1 LARRILSGP
10 LRIGP
15 WLRQRLGTLERPAVE
30 IYRRAFIDLDALV
43 AWIRVHVPPPATFLE
58 IGCGEGAL
66 VERLARAYP
75 QTQVTAIDICPQPG
89 RLCAVKEPRIRFSQK
104 TAAALRA
111 EGAGGYSLVIVCDV
125 LHHVP
130 RQEREKLL
138 MDAAALVAPGGSLV
152 CKEWVRQKTP
162 AYLMGYL
169 ADRFITGDDIHYMS
183 EPELCALARQ
193 VFGPRSIRAQFR
205 VRPWDCNLA
214 LLIVPDR
221 GHTAER

>member
-1 LARRILSGP
+1 MARRILNGP

-15 WLRQRLGTLERPAVE
+15 WLRRRLGTLERPAVE
-30 IYRRAFIDLDALV
+30 IYRRAFIDLDALA
-43 AWIRVHVPPPATFLE
+43 AWIRTRVPAPARFLE

-75 QTQVTAIDICPQPG
+75 NADVTAIDVGSQPG
-89 RLCAVKEPRIRFSQK
+89 RLCIVKEPRIRFSQM
-104 TAAALRA
+104 TAAALRV
-111 EGAGGYSLVIVCDV
+111 EETGGYPLVILCDV

-152 CKEWVRQKTP
+152 CKEWVRQHTL
-162 AYLMGYL
+162 AYLMGYM

-183 EPELCALARQ
+183 EAELCALARR
-193 VFGPRSIRAQFR
+193 VCGPHAIRAQVR

-214 LLIVPDR
+214 LLIMPAQ
-221 GHTAER
+221 GQ

>member
-1 LARRILSGP
+1 MARRTLKRP

-15 WLRQRLGTLERPAVE
+15 WLRRRLGTLERPAVE

-43 AWIRVHVPPPATFLE
+43 AWIRAQIPTPAKFLE

-75 QTQVTAIDICPQPG
+75 YANVTAIDIGSQPG
-89 RLCAVKEPRIRFSQK
+89 RLCTVKEPRIRFSQM
-104 TAAALRA
+104 TAAALRVEEA
-111 EGAGGYSLVIVCDV
+111 GAYSLVILCDV

-138 MDAAALVAPGGSLV
+138 SDAAALVAPGGSLV
-152 CKEWVRQKTP
+152 CKEWVRQNTL

-169 ADRFITGDDIHYMS
+169 ADRFITGDHVHYMS
-183 EPELCALARQ
+183 EPELSALARQ
-193 VFGPRSIRAQFR
+193 VFGPHSIRAQFR

-214 LLIVPDR
+214 LLITR
-221 GHTAER
+221 ELSSQRRS